1 MCVVQYAINIFS
13 PSTIYVIFTVMIL
26 RTSLKI
32 NIYYPIHY
40 YCYAGIINSLEKLVQ
55 KSGLPERFEEWRTS
69 GHIEKDL
76 ITDVF
81 DGQLW
86 NDFLKF
92 KDVDFLNIPRNY
104 GLMLN
109 FDFFQPMKHRKDYSV
124 GVLYLVIFNL
134 PRAERFKWENVIVV
148 RIIPT
153 MGHEPKTLNTFLKP
167 AVSELRALWQGVRL
181 STSLST
187 IPLQFRVALL
197 CTSSD
202 IPATRKLC
210 GFKGHSAELGCSRCL
225 KKFPGGFGEK
235 RDYSGFEREDWV
247 KRKNDEHRMQA
258 KRILKCKTKSGVQK
272 LSKQY
277 GINYYSELLEL
288 DYFDIIRFCSI
299 APMHNLF
306 LGTAKY
312 TVNFKELI

>member
-187 IPLQFRVALL
+187 IPLQFRVTVL

-247 KRKNDEHRMQA
+247 KN
-258 KRILKCKTKSGVQK
+258 K
-272 LSKQY
+272 L
-277 GINYYSELLEL
+277 
-288 DYFDIIRFCSI
+288 
-299 APMHNLF
+299 
-306 LGTAKY
+306 
-312 TVNFKELI
+312 

>member
-1 MCVVQYAINIFS
+1 M
-13 PSTIYVIFTVMIL
+13 T
-26 RTSLKI
+26 K
-32 NIYYPIHY
+32 YYPIHY

-124 GVLYLVIFNL
+124 GVLYLVILNL

-148 RIIPT
+148 GIIPA
-153 MGHEPKTLNTFLKP
+153 MGHDEPKTLNTFLKP
-167 AVSELRALWQGVRL
+167 AVSELKHSGKESVCPQALAQY
-181 STSLST
+181 
-187 IPLQFRVALL
+187 PF
-197 CTSSD
+197 SS
-202 IPATRKLC
+202 
-210 GFKGHSAELGCSRCL
+210 E
-225 KKFPGGFGEK
+225 
-235 RDYSGFEREDWV
+235 
-247 KRKNDEHRMQA
+247 
-258 KRILKCKTKSGVQK
+258 
-272 LSKQY
+272 
-277 GINYYSELLEL
+277 
-288 DYFDIIRFCSI
+288 
-299 APMHNLF
+299 
-306 LGTAKY
+306 
-312 TVNFKELI
+312 